1 MSPESEIVGFQA
13 RPEVNILGR
22 DGNAFA
28 IIGACGK
35 AAKAAGFSSDEIKSI
50 TDEMMAGD
58 YNPLLATAMEYFDVV

>member
-1 MSPESEIVGFQA
+1 MTKTVGFQT

-28 IIGACGK
+28 IIGACRK

-58 YNPLLATAMEYFDVV
+58 YNHLLATAMEYFDVV